1 MTWGPKTQR
10 RVTVRRIVWFQA
22 VISAAFLLLLL
33 AFWKIQVA
41 DNEQYRQLA
50 EQNRIKALPIPAARG
65 NIVDRY
71 GRALARSRIAMSAVI
86 DRESAEPENLGRIA
100 ARLGLD
106 PDLLAE
112 RLSDASAYS
121 KSRHFVLKE
130 DLSVAE
136 IAFLQAHRSEFQ
148 EIDLVK
154 GMSRQYP
161 ESGVAVHA
169 MGYVAEVSKS
179 ELNLREFLLNDFG
192 DEIGKSG
199 IERQYNRWLS
209 GEDGR
214 QRFLVNS
221 LGRQLETLSL
231 VDATPGENLRLT
243 IDLDLQAVS
252 ELGLEGRKGAVVA
265 LDPRNGEILAMASS
279 PVYDPNKFVTGF
291 SSSEW
296 ATLNSD
302 PSNPM
307 LNRSIQGTW
316 AMGSVFK
323 PIVGLAGL
331 EAGLAGPDFKVH
343 CPGGLQFGG
352 RYFRCHKRGGHGTVS
367 LRKAIAQSC
376 DVYFYQLGHKLGID
390 RLAAY
395 ARIAG
400 LGDKTNVDLP
410 DEVPGLVPTER
421 WKIRRM
427 LQPWNPGETIIV
439 AIGQGAMSVTPIQAA
454 HAIGGLAVGG
464 VWHRPHMVSRREL
477 AAVAPGSEL
486 PSPRISPVAREHMD
500 VLHEAMWSVV
510 NGGGT
515 GGQARLKALEVCGKT
530 GTSQRVSN
538 ATRLKANREDFEDD
552 AWFVGYA
559 PCRSPEVVVAVLLEN
574 GKHSYYAAAVARDVI
589 QVWMLNRAEDLLTD
603 TEGTLARSQGGQG

>member
-1 MTWGPKTQR
+1 MIWSPKTER
-10 RVTVRRIVWFQA
+10 RVLVRRIVAFQA
-22 VISAAFLLLLL
+22 VVSAVFVLLLL
-33 AFWKIQVA
+33 AFWEIQVA
-41 DNEQYRQLA
+41 NNEQYSQLA
-50 EQNRIKALPIPAARG
+50 ERNRIKALPIPAARG
-65 NIVDRY
+65 NILDRY
-71 GRALARSRIAMSAVI
+71 GRALARNRITISAVI
-86 DRESAEPENLGRIA
+86 DRESADPENLGRIA
-100 ARLGLD
+100 AHLGMDL
-106 PDLLAE
+106 DLLGE
-112 RLSDASAYS
+112 RLTDASAYS
-121 KSRHFVLKE
+121 RSRHFLLKE

-169 MGYVAEVSKS
+169 MGYVAEVSKG

-209 GEDGR
+209 GEDGSR
-214 QRFLVNS
+214 RFLVNS
-221 LGRQLETLSL
+221 FGRQLETLSL
-231 VDATPGENLRLT
+231 VDATPGRNLRLT

-291 SSSEW
+291 TTGEW
-296 ATLNSD
+296 SDLNSD

-352 RYFRCHKRGGHGTVS
+352 RYFRCHRRGGHGTVS
-367 LRKAIAQSC
+367 LRTAIAQSC
-376 DVYFYQLGHKLGID
+376 DVYFYQLGNKLGID

-421 WKIRRM
+421 WKVRQM

-439 AIGQGAMSVTPIQAA
+439 AIGQGAMSVTPLQAA
-454 HAIGGLAVGG
+454 HAIGGLAIGG
-464 VWHRPHMVSRREL
+464 VWHRPHLVSRSQL
-477 AAVAPGSEL
+477 AAVAPGSEM
-486 PSPRISPVAREHMD
+486 PPPRVSPVAREHMEA
-500 VLHEAMWSVV
+500 LREAMWSVV
-510 NGGGT
+510 NDGGT
-515 GGQARLKALEVCGKT
+515 GGQARLQALEVCGKT

-589 QVWMLNRAEDLLTD
+589 QVWMLNRTQDLLTD
-603 TEGTLARSQGGQG
+603 TEGTLARSQGDQG

>member
-1 MTWGPKTQR
+1 MTWSPKTRR
-10 RVTVRRIVWFQA
+10 RVLVRQIVLFQA
-22 VISAAFLLLLL
+22 VASAVFVLLLL
-33 AFWKIQVA
+33 AFWEIQVTN
-41 DNEQYRQLA
+41 NEQYRQLA
-50 EQNRIKALPIPAARG
+50 EQNQIKILPIPAARG
-65 NIVDRY
+65 DILDRH
-71 GRALARSRIAMSAVI
+71 GRALAGSRITMSAVI
-86 DRESAEPENLGRIA
+86 DGESADPENLGRIA
-100 ARLGLD
+100 ARLELD
-106 PDLLAE
+106 LDLLAE
-112 RLSDASAYS
+112 RLLDVPAYS
-121 KSRHFVLKE
+121 RSRHFVLKE

-136 IAFLQAHRSEFQ
+136 IAFLQSHRSEFQ
-148 EIDLVK
+148 EIDLVEDT
-154 GMSRQYP
+154 SRQYP
-161 ESGVAVHA
+161 ESRVAVHT

-179 ELNLREFLLNDFG
+179 ELNLREFLLNGFG

-209 GEDGR
+209 GNDGSR
-214 QRFLVNS
+214 RFLVNS
-221 LGRQLETLSL
+221 LGRQLETLSS
-231 VDATPGENLRLT
+231 VDAIPGRNLRLT
-243 IDLDLQAVS
+243 IDLDVQAVS

-291 SSSEW
+291 TSGEW
-296 ATLNSD
+296 SVLNSD
-302 PSNPM
+302 PTNPM

-331 EAGLAGPDFKVH
+331 EAGLAGSDFKVH

-367 LRKAIAQSC
+367 LRAAIAQSC
-376 DVYFYQLGHKLGID
+376 DVYFYQLGHRLGID

-421 WKIRRM
+421 WKVRQM
-427 LQPWNPGETIIV
+427 LQPWNPAETIMV
-439 AIGQGAMSVTPIQAA
+439 AIGQGAMSVTPLQAA

-464 VWHRPHMVSRREL
+464 VWHRPHLVSRSQL
-477 AAVAPGSEL
+477 AAVTPGSDM
-486 PSPRISPVAREHMD
+486 PPPRISPVAREHMEA
-500 VLHEAMWSVV
+500 LREAMWSVV
-510 NGGGT
+510 NDDGT
-515 GGQARLKALEVCGKT
+515 GGQARLKAVEVCGKT

-552 AWFVGYA
+552 AWFVGFA

-589 QVWMLNRAEDLLTD
+589 QVWMLNRAQDLLTD
-603 TEGTLARSQGGQG
+603 TEGTLARSRGDEG

>member
-1 MTWGPKTQR
+1 MTWGPKTR
-10 RVTVRRIVWFQA
+10 RGVMVHRIVWFQTA
-22 VISAAFLLLLL
+22 VSAVFLLLLL
-33 AFWKIQVA
+33 AFWEIQVT
-41 DNEQYRQLA
+41 DSEQYSQQA
-50 EQNRIKALPIPAARG
+50 ERNRIKALPIPAARG
-65 NIVDRY
+65 NILDRR
-71 GRALARSRIAMSAVI
+71 GRALARSRITMSAVI
-86 DRESAEPENLGRIA
+86 DRETANPENLGRIA
-100 ARLGLD
+100 VRLGV
-106 PDLLAE
+106 DLELLTE
-112 RLSDASAYS
+112 RFADASAYS
-121 KSRHFVLKE
+121 GSRHLVLKE
-130 DLSVAE
+130 DLSVAD

-169 MGYVAEVSKS
+169 MGYVAEVSKP
-179 ELNLREFLLNDFG
+179 ELNLREFLVNDFG
-192 DEIGKSG
+192 DHIGKSG
-199 IERQYNRWLS
+199 VERQYNRWLS
-209 GEDGR
+209 GEDGSR
-214 QRFLVNS
+214 RFLVDS
-221 LGRQLETLSL
+221 VGRQLETLSL
-231 VDATPGENLRLT
+231 VDAIPGENLQLT

-291 SSSEW
+291 SRSEW
-296 ATLNSD
+296 LEVNTD
-302 PSNPM
+302 PSTPM

-331 EAGLAGPDFKVH
+331 EAGLASPDFKVH

-367 LRKAIAQSC
+367 LHQAIAQSC

-390 RLAAY
+390 RLATY
-395 ARIAG
+395 ARLAG
-400 LGDKTNVDLP
+400 LGDRTNVDLP

-421 WKIRRM
+421 WKIRQM

-439 AIGQGAMSVTPIQAA
+439 AIGQGAMSVTPLQAA

-464 VWHRPHMVSRREL
+464 VWHRPHMVSRRQL
-477 AAVAPGSEL
+477 AAIAPGREI
-486 PSPRISPVAREHMD
+486 PPPRAAPVARDHMETLRD
-500 VLHEAMWSVV
+500 AMWSVV

-515 GGQARLKALEVCGKT
+515 GGQARLRTLEVCGKT

-559 PCRSPEVVVAVLLEN
+559 PCRSPEVVVAVLIEN
-574 GKHSYYAAAVARDVI
+574 GKHSYYAAAIARDVI
-589 QVWMLNRAEDLLTD
+589 QVWSLNRAPDLLTD
-603 TEGTLARSQGGQG
+603 TDGTLARSHGDEG

>member
-10 RVTVRRIVWFQA
+10 RVLVRRIVFFQA
-22 VISAAFLLLLL
+22 VVSAALVLLLL
-33 AFWKIQVA
+33 AFWEIQVVN
-41 DNEQYRQLA
+41 NEQYRQLA

-65 NIVDRY
+65 NILDRY
-71 GRALARSRIAMSAVI
+71 GRALARSRITMSAVADTEI
-86 DRESAEPENLGRIA
+86 ADPENLGRIA

-106 PDLLAE
+106 LDLLAE
-112 RLSDASAYS
+112 RLSDASTYS
-121 KSRHFVLKE
+121 RSRHFVLKE

-169 MGYVAEVSKS
+169 MGYVGEISKS

-209 GEDGR
+209 GEDGSR
-214 QRFLVNS
+214 RFLVNS
-221 LGRQLETLSL
+221 FGRQLETLSL
-231 VDATPGENLRLT
+231 VDATPGRNLRLT
-243 IDLDLQAVS
+243 IDVDLQAVS

-291 SSSEW
+291 TSGEW
-296 ATLNSD
+296 SALNSD

-331 EAGLAGPDFKVH
+331 EAGLAGPDFEVH
-343 CPGGLQFGG
+343 CPGGLQFGS
-352 RYFRCHKRGGHGTVS
+352 RYFRCHLRGGHGTVS
-367 LRKAIAQSC
+367 LQKAIAQSC

-421 WKIRRM
+421 WKVRQR
-427 LQPWNPGETIIV
+427 LQPWNPAETIIV
-439 AIGQGAMSVTPIQAA
+439 AIGQGAMSVTPLQAA

-464 VWHRPHMVSRREL
+464 VWHRPHLVSRSQL
-477 AAVAPGSEL
+477 AAVAPGRDM
-486 PSPRISPVAREHMD
+486 PPPRVSPVAGEHMEA
-500 VLHEAMWSVV
+500 LREAMWTVV

-515 GGQARLKALEVCGKT
+515 GGQARLNALEVCGKT

-538 ATRLKANREDFEDD
+538 ATRLRANREEFEDD

-589 QVWMLNRAEDLLTD
+589 QVWMLNRTQDLLTD
-603 TEGTLARSQGGQG
+603 TEGTLARSQGGEG